1 MKLEPKDL
9 LSLEEYDSKRDSIK
23 KELISHK
30 KNRTINIG
38 DNIVLIFED
47 YMTIS
52 EMEKFTKKKHITLMP
67 PTQMNIVSSVGQID
81 SKTDS
86 GWKDHLNRIAEK
98 HPESNLGKRYRR
110 QGVKESRTRAVLDK
124 HRKRAKN
131 K

>member
-1 MKLEPKDL
+1 M
-9 LSLEEYDSKRDSIK
+9 S
-23 KELISHK
+23 
-30 KNRTINIG
+30 
-38 DNIVLIFED
+38 
-47 YMTIS
+47 IS
-52 EMEKFTKKKHITLMP
+52 EMEDFIKKKHITLMP

-110 QGVKESRTRAVLDK
+110 QGVMESRTKTVLEK